1 MTRIRLASL
10 LAVVA
15 VGALLW
21 TNWPS
26 HAATT
31 PTSPAMVR
39 LYSNGQVVGTWQA
52 VGPARVEAG
61 TLVFPVRK
69 GARDFDVRISGTYS
83 VEEQP

>member
-1 MTRIRLASL
+1 MSRLRLVSL
-10 LAVVA
+10 VVVVA
-15 VGALLW
+15 AGALLW

-26 HAATT
+26 HAA
-31 PTSPAMVR
+31 PSPSSPAMVR

-52 VGPARVEAG
+52 VGPARVEGG

-69 GARDFDVRISGTYS
+69 GARDFEVRISGTWS